1 MSLDYDELA
10 AIFAALGDA
19 ESLKILE
26 RAREELRSGKRTVSE
41 LHLTQRQY
49 YKRMKSLT
57 ETGILKKKKHSENIY
72 SPTALG
78 EILGGTIRDVSAI
91 LPDLEVIERSRELGE
106 INGSPPD
113 DPRIAKLLRR
123 VAGGE
128 ISVITDYKS
137 LVEHTNAEIETAE
150 HEILLASRYIDL
162 AVWHSLMRSL
172 ERGVKLYAISDVK
185 INVPQIL
192 SILKDALWS
201 QDVTKTVKTM
211 LSSDNINF
219 RFHELPYSFSVVD
232 GDQCTVEL
240 AYPPERR
247 RNFLCGISM
256 INRTLGEQLKG
267 LFQRL
272 WTLSEKVP
280 EVNGA
285 LKLFGG

>member
-10 AIFAALGDA
+10 TIFTALGDA

-26 RAREELRSGKRTVSE
+26 RAREGLQSGKRIVRE

-57 ETGILKKKKHSENIY
+57 ETGILKKRKHSENIY

-78 EILGGTIRDVSAI
+78 EILDGTIHDVSAI
-91 LPDLEVIERSRELGE
+91 LPNLEVIERSREIGE

-123 VAGGE
+123 VAGGD
-128 ISVITDYKS
+128 SVITDYKS

-192 SILKDALWS
+192 SILQDALRS
-201 QDVTKTVKTM
+201 QDITKTVKTM

-247 RNFLCGISM
+247 RDFLCGISM
-256 INRTLGEQLKG
+256 INGTFGEQLKG

-272 WTLSEKVP
+272 WTLSEKVSA
-280 EVNGA
+280 VNGA
-285 LKLFGG
+285 LKLFGD